1 VVTVDDEADDVTQGV
16 MQVFRFGGYRM
27 NGRVGNK
34 LKRLLDVTV
43 AGAVL
48 VLLSPLLALIALSI
62 WVGMGGPALFRQ
74 TRAGYRGKPF
84 QVLKFRTLTEAC
96 DPEGNLLPDR
106 DRMTPLGSFLRR
118 SSLDELPQLWNVI
131 RGEMSLVGP
140 RPLLVEYLQKYTPEQ
155 ARRHDVKPG
164 LTGWAQLHG
173 RQDLLFSKRLEMD
186 VWYVDHWS
194 FLLDLKI
201 ILKTVLQLRKLS
213 APGATLDADKTDDLG
228 LFALVPKRRK
238 DGDPVSLPGR
248 QSRSP
253 KALHDRAR

>member
-1 VVTVDDEADDVTQGV
+1 MDI
-16 MQVFRFGGYRM
+16 
-27 NGRVGNK
+27 
-34 LKRLLDVTV
+34 TV
-43 AGAVL
+43 ASALL

-62 WVGMGGPALFRQ
+62 WISMGRPALFRQ

-96 DPEGNLLPDR
+96 DSEGNLLADI
-106 DRMTPLGSFLRR
+106 DRMTPLGNLFRR
-118 SSLDELPQLWNVI
+118 SSLDELPQMWNVI

-173 RQDLLFSKRLEMD
+173 RQGLLFSTRLEMD

-194 FLLDLKI
+194 LLLDLKL
-201 ILKTVLQLRKLS
+201 ILRTLLQLRKLS
-213 APGATLDADKTDDLG
+213 AAGATLDADKTDDLG
-228 LFALVPKRRK
+228 LFALIQKRKK
-238 DGDPVSLPGR
+238 DGNQVSL
-248 QSRSP
+248 
-253 KALHDRAR
+253 L